1 MPEVAFLTKVT
12 KGQEEAL
19 RDHLRALQ
27 ADDGART
34 PFAELA
40 ARTHFARFVVI
51 ASGEPHL
58 LFTSRFDGR
67 ELDYLSDLART
78 DTALAI
84 WKYCAQPRPLD
95 NQSLRAYLLRDRSA
109 RIPPSYVVCVLK
121 DTDTVKRINGA
132 MSLQRKLS
140 DFALEAQG
148 MNPIDLAHAFRQLH
162 AVREIAEP

>member
-1 MPEVAFLTKVT
+1 MPEVAFLTKVRR
-12 KGQEEAL
+12 GREEAL
-19 RDHLRALQ
+19 RNHLRALQ
-27 ADDGART
+27 DGAGALP
-34 PFAELA
+34 PFGELA

-58 LFTSRFDGR
+58 LFTSRFDGSER
-67 ELDYLSDLART
+67 AYLSDLAAT
-78 DTALAI
+78 DEAI
-84 WKYCAQPRPLD
+84 EIWEYCAQPRPLD

-140 DFALEAQG
+140 DFALEAQD
-148 MNPIDLAHAFRQLH
+148 MNPIDLAHAFRQLR